1 MAVYK
6 INESVD
12 NTKVKVFRDSEYGI
26 GSTRHS
32 GRPQSILL
40 KLRSDGKVNIYESEV
55 DHDELIGRSDPDK
68 ASIVRKINSWVD
80 KTKSKY
86 GWDPEVTI
94 NDNDIDKAL
103 QFFSDKYSDR
113 LTNESLAEEVK
124 EESTKVEEAVTNDYR
139 VVGVIMDVAM
149 PANKSLDDYGT
160 DGSTSGKLYHA
171 ISGALKSVGLEMA
184 GDYVDVAGDHTD
196 VYKDNDYEFEF
207 EESLKEDI
215 TDSSIEDIDEFVAEV
230 KERFPG
236 SEVIFDGDTNTI
248 KITLD
253 NKEEE
258 SLTENAVSNF
268 FSPALDAFL
277 QDMAQMFG
285 KITYTDIM
293 NSRPDKKDLGRLNQL
308 RREYNKEAQYESPDN
323 EEIFKQIAS
332 EVADIVKRNKKK
344 EEESLKESYYDKDI
358 LDMAQTSFETGHWFD
373 RDDFESDDEFEEYT
387 ELMDMGPAGF
397 LDEFEDELDFD
408 PDFVDEYGYKD

>member
-12 NTKVKVFRDSEYGI
+12 NTKK
-26 GSTRHS
+26 
-32 GRPQSILL
+32 
-40 KLRSDGKVNIYESEV
+40 
-55 DHDELIGRSDPDK
+55 
-68 ASIVRKINSWVD
+68 
-80 KTKSKY
+80 
-86 GWDPEVTI
+86 
-94 NDNDIDKAL
+94 
-103 QFFSDKYSDR
+103 
-113 LTNESLAEEVK
+113 
-124 EESTKVEEAVTNDYR
+124 ESTKVEEAVTNDYR
-139 VVGVIMDVAM
+139 VVGVTMDVAM

-236 SEVIFDGDTNTI
+236 SEVIFDGDTNTV

-285 KITYTDIM
+285 KMTYTDIM

-344 EEESLKESYYDKDI
+344 EEESLVNESTWAETEVTFGPIAQKKLDAINNASLFDDFEAEVDNNKITSSIITGVFTDMYRVAKKEYSDYSEDEIKAARKELFRIINKFYKMATDETETNVEESLKESYYDKDI

-387 ELMDMGPAGF
+387 ELMDKGPAGF